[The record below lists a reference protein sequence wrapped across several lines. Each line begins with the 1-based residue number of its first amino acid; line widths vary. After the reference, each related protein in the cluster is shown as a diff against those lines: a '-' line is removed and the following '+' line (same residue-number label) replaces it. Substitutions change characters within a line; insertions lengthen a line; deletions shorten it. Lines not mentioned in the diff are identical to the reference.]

1 MAPQDLNSVAGA
13 ALGKRGDVVSPVRG
27 RPRGSW
33 RNRAAG
39 CSSGPGME
47 PIPTQHL
54 SEPWLVVPEIT
65 AADEATVHAVMN
77 ALDQLRAASGTRSAR
92 RTPGEHMAG
101 GPGHL
106 TRFGSRD
113 DPSSTPGSR

>member
-1 MAPQDLNSVAGA
+1 MDAHRSGHGTDPHAAPQR
-13 ALGKRGDVVSPVRG
+13 ALAR
-27 RPRGSW
+27 RPD
-33 RNRAAG
+33 
-39 CSSGPGME
+39 
-47 PIPTQHL
+47 
-54 SEPWLVVPEIT
+54 IT

-106 TRFGSRD
+106 ARFGSRD